1 MATSCTSENP
11 LLMDDIS
18 EVSQKL
24 REANLD
30 QPNHELMVGAHILT
44 QPVEKDHEFL
54 KNKEVFKYF
63 VPYVNL

>member
-1 MATSCTSENP
+1 MQNSQAATNMAASCTSENP

-30 QPNHELMVGAHILT
+30 QPNHEMIGAHILT

-54 KNKEVFKYF
+54 ENKEIF
-63 VPYVNL
+63 